1 MINLFYLDL
10 LLGYATS
17 IVPTNVI
24 SNAYH
29 KNLSN
34 GENVTDL
41 TKFDYIGALR
51 NIPLIFAVINV
62 IVMFLIDYLYVSYRW
77 NPNTRF
83 VVAGI
88 IITLIYSN
96 FGRYIVDIPPS
107 VLKITDPNMFTLYAL
122 ILWIIVYFLV
132 YYIRDTIECRYV
144 NITNIMVR
152 K

>member
-29 KNLSN
+29 QNLKN

-41 TKFDYIGALR
+41 TNFDYIGALK
-51 NIPLIFAVINV
+51 NIPLVFAVINV
-62 IVMFLIDYLYVSYRW
+62 IVMFLIDYLYVNYRW

-96 FGRYIVDIPPS
+96 FGRYIVDIPQN
-107 VLKITDPNMFTLYAL
+107 VLKMKDHNMFTLYAL